1 MGKNE
6 MRFRDGEPT
15 YVIAEIGAN
24 HNGDMEIAREMI
36 RTAKNLE
43 CDSVKF
49 QSWDTRIFSGAVYDD
64 NYFLKD
70 DYRNRDDYTL
80 KGIVEKFALNEDQL
94 TELKSYCDELK
105 IDFASTPFEREQ
117 IDHLVRMDAPFIKIA
132 SMDLNNDHLLT
143 HAAATGKPI
152 LLSTGFGTLSEIEH
166 AIRTIEASGGRE
178 IVVLHCVSMY
188 PPEDDQVNLNNM
200 SMLKSAFGYPV
211 GFSDHTMG
219 TEISLAAIALGAVVL
234 EKHFTLDQSMFGW
247 DHKISATPSDL
258 ETIMSGVR
266 RIHNALGS
274 YRRSPPEDED
284 QKSAYRRSTVS
295 AGPIK
300 KGDIITEDHLTYQRP
315 GTGLAPNMA
324 SQLIGMVAARDI
336 PADTLIQLSDFV
348 HAVS

>member
-1 MGKNE
+1 MQ
-6 MRFRDGEPT
+6 FREGQPT

-24 HNGDMEIAREMI
+24 HNGDMDLAREMVK
-36 RTAKNLE
+36 TAKDLR
-43 CDSVKF
+43 CHCVKF
-49 QSWDTRIFSGAVYDD
+49 QSWDTRIFSDAVYDE

-70 DYRNRDDYTL
+70 DYRERNDYTL
-80 KGIVEKFALNEDQL
+80 KEMVEKFALNETQL
-94 TELKSYCDELK
+94 GALKSYCDELQ

-117 IDHLVRMDAPFIKIA
+117 IDHLVKMDAPFIKIA
-132 SMDLNNDHLLT
+132 SMDLNNDHLLR

-166 AIRTIEASGGRE
+166 AIRTLEASGGKE

-188 PPEDDQVNLNNM
+188 PPADDQVNLNNM
-200 SMLKSAFGYPV
+200 ATLKSAFGYPV

-247 DHKISATPSDL
+247 DHKISATPQDL
-258 ETIMSGVR
+258 QTIMQGVH
-266 RIHNALGS
+266 RIHDALGS
-274 YRRSPPEDED
+274 PRRLPPEDEE
-284 QKSAYRRSTVS
+284 QKAAYRRSIVS

-300 KGDIITEDHLTYQRP
+300 KGTVISEELLTFQRP